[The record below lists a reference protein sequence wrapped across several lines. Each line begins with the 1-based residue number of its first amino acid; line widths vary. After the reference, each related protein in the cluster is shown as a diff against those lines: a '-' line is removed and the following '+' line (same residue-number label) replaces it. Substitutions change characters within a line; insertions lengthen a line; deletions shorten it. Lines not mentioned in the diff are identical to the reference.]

1 MTTSRKTSL
10 LVGILLL
17 ASATLALGQGTY
29 TQIDYPGA
37 TLTVAAG
44 INSAGDVVGEYQDT
58 SGNSHGFLL
67 SSGIYTTIDDPDAP
81 GAYAVG
87 INDLGQIVGTTSYV
101 SYLYDLQSQTFTD
114 ISYPDAH
121 DYTAVTAIN
130 NSGTVVGI
138 LTVNGKHDV
147 DLILS
152 GGKYRMYLPPGT
164 NRAQLLG
171 INNSGEAVGIAS
183 EGTTLSYNLLFTN
196 GRFQRLRI
204 PGHYAGAGSIN
215 DSGAIVGAYLPSL
228 RTGYQGFLY
237 EDGVFQEIA
246 FPGSVT
252 GSAQAINDS
261 GEIVGGF
268 YDSSGNAPRL
278 HLDASSLLRRRS
290 SRRQLLLTGD
300 YTF

>member
-1 MTTSRKTSL
+1 MTKRRSGFCLSL
-10 LVGILLL
+10 LLL
-17 ASATLALGQGTY
+17 ATAPLTLAQGTY

-44 INSAGDVVGEYQDT
+44 INSAGDVVGGYQDT
-58 SGNSHGFLL
+58 SSNSHGFLL

-87 INDLGQIVGTTSYV
+87 INDLGQIVGTASYV
-101 SYLYDLQSQTFTD
+101 SYLYDLQSQTFTT

-121 DYTAVTAIN
+121 DYTDVTAIN

-138 LTVNGKHDV
+138 LTVNGRHDV
-147 DLILS
+147 GLILS
-152 GGKYRMYLPPGT
+152 GGKYRMYLPSGT

-171 INNSGEAVGIAS
+171 VNNSGEAVGIAS
-183 EGTTLSYNLLFTN
+183 ERLSVNYNLLFAN

-204 PGHYAGAGSIN
+204 PGHYASAVSIN

-237 EDGVFQEIA
+237 EDGMFQEIA
-246 FPGSVT
+246 FPGSVS

-261 GEIVGGF
+261 GEIVGTF
-268 YDSSGNAPRL
+268 SDSSGNQHGFTWTPPA
-278 HLDASSLLRRRS
+278 AAEKK
-290 SRRQLLLTGD
+290 
-300 YTF
+300 